1 MFLSIYLSAACDL
14 ASDARH
20 SFVEAV
26 ELAGGMEAVAIAWHR
41 TVAWSAVA
49 YGGVGAHVA
58 RPPILVLY
66 RLLEWHMR
74 PELAKET
81 TCELA
86 V

>member
-1 MFLSIYLSAACDL
+1 MFLSIYLSGACGL
-14 ASDARH
+14 FSDAHH

-26 ELAGGMEAVAIAWHR
+26 ELAGAMEAVAIAWHR
-41 TVAWSAVA
+41 TVAWSALA
-49 YGGVGAHVA
+49 FGGVGAHEA
-58 RPPILVLY
+58 RPPIRVLY
-66 RLLEWHMR
+66 RLREWHMR